1 MARVNH
7 KLVKQRLNEKRSKI
21 TDRQFFTSR
30 LFAGHLEDLAAAQ
43 TRRYH
48 YNRRVRVNIYWNSK
62 DSFFAATDN
71 MSVKIN
77 AGQPFI
83 TKTKGRENRYQI
95 ILGVFAH
102 ELGHILYTD
111 FLAGQTHHNYLGAHK
126 WYPYPP
132 VLTTSA
138 DARREKAFWEYVKE
152 DAKNLEMAQYI
163 AQYISNLID
172 DGYVEDRI
180 LANFPG
186 KLGYG
191 LEELREI
198 HFEQIPTVT
207 ELIEKEDTED
217 RHIFES
223 IAQIMLSYAKFGEIK
238 YGEEPLSEER
248 IQVVFSLISDI
259 DAALMS
265 RSGKERLAVVNTI
278 IVRCWD
284 YLEEFCEECK
294 KRQEEAE
301 AAGGTASIA
310 QALSEKLQSIAGK
323 FDETKHQAIIE
334 MVINLVISLAATW
347 KFGIV
352 GCLIGTIVAL
362 FYRINALLM
371 FAAKHILQRSCWQ
384 SYKKILINA
393 VVLVGVLLAIGTESC
408 AATGYLHVIGVAFV
422 NALWIAA
429 LFVAVNVL
437 FNFKE
442 FADMF
447 RDVKRRLFDR

>member
-77 AGQPFI
+77 AGHPFI
-83 TKTKGRENRYQI
+83 TKTKGRENRYQM

-102 ELGHILYTD
+102 ELGHILYTG
-111 FLAGQTHHNYLGAHK
+111 FLAQQTHYNYLGSYK

-132 VLTTSA
+132 VLTASA

-152 DAKNLEMAQYI
+152 DAKNLEMAQHI

-248 IQVVFSLISDI
+248 IQVVFSLINDI

-278 IVRCWD
+278 IVRCW
-284 YLEEFCEECK
+284 
-294 KRQEEAE
+294 
-301 AAGGTASIA
+301 G
-310 QALSEKLQSIAGK
+310 LS
-323 FDETKHQAIIE
+323 
-334 MVINLVISLAATW
+334 
-347 KFGIV
+347 
-352 GCLIGTIVAL
+352 
-362 FYRINALLM
+362 
-371 FAAKHILQRSCWQ
+371 
-384 SYKKILINA
+384 
-393 VVLVGVLLAIGTESC
+393 
-408 AATGYLHVIGVAFV
+408 
-422 NALWIAA
+422 
-429 LFVAVNVL
+429 
-437 FNFKE
+437 
-442 FADMF
+442 
-447 RDVKRRLFDR
+447 